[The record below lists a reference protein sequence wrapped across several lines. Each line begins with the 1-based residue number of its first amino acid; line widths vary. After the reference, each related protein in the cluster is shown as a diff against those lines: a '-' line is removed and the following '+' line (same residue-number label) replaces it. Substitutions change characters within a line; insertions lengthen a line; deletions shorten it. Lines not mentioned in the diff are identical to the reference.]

1 MSNRPRFFLEH
12 ASSTYLVVDYITRRV
27 VASYPY
33 SSELKRGDAY
43 TKAKLD
49 TTERNATENKAHEN
63 E

>member
-12 ASSTYLVVDYITRRV
+12 ASSTYLVIDCITRRV

-33 SSELKRGDAY
+33 SSELQRGAAY

-49 TTERNATENKAHEN
+49 TTERNIAAEEADDRT
-63 E
+63 